1 MKHFVKKKKIAD
13 SLLLEI
19 GFMCFVPTFFF
30 LGNAK
35 QQYEDLEF
43 DFCRK
48 QMKALGN
55 FFPQFCEPEDKQ
67 EKL

>member
-1 MKHFVKKKKIAD
+1 MYMKHFVKKKKIAD

-48 QMKALGN
+48 
-55 FFPQFCEPEDKQ
+55 
-67 EKL
+67 

>member
-1 MKHFVKKKKIAD
+1 MQCFVKKKLAD

-19 GFMCFVPTFFF
+19 GFMHFVPTFFP
-30 LGNAK
+30 GNAK

-48 QMKALGN
+48 
-55 FFPQFCEPEDKQ
+55 
-67 EKL
+67 